1 MKICEDI
8 VKIVV
13 VDVVVVVV
21 VVVDRCCCC
30 FMMLWFYMFRET
42 FVSGEYE
49 YKSDENHQLIVV
61 RWNDNS
67 VVTLASNCQGVNPI
81 GAAQRWSLAEK
92 KRVDIVQPNIVRQY
106 NLFMGGVDRMQ
117 ITLQPTAYRFDL
129 ESGGHCL
136 RTYLT
141 WPCKTRGCYI
151 GLSAAPV
158 QLDQLDFRRSVC
170 NVYFKRFCADR
181 TSIGRP
187 SGRPRPLSRRVPLE
201 VRFDNTGHFV
211 QSSGTQRRCAVCGLK
226 VRRQCTKCDVDCTS
240 TVSSHFTLKYSD
252 CSPVYK
258 DFLKHYNY

>member
-1 MKICEDI
+1 M
-8 VKIVV
+8 
-13 VDVVVVVV
+13 
-21 VVVDRCCCC
+21 
-30 FMMLWFYMFRET
+30 
-42 FVSGEYE
+42 
-49 YKSDENHQLIVV
+49 

-106 NLFMGGVDRMQ
+106 NLFMGGVDRMDQ
-117 ITLQPTAYRFDL
+117 NIAAYRISFRSRKWWWPL
-129 ESGGHCL
+129 FA
-136 RTYLT
+136 YLLDVAMQNA
-141 WPCKTRGCYI
+141 WLLYR
-151 GLSAAPV
+151 LSAAPV

-187 SGRPRPLSRRVPLE
+187 SGRPQPLSRRVPLE

-226 VRRQCTKCDVDCTS
+226 VRRQCTKCDVGLHINCFVTFH
-240 TVSSHFTLKYSD
+240 TKIQ
-252 CSPVYK
+252 
-258 DFLKHYNY
+258 